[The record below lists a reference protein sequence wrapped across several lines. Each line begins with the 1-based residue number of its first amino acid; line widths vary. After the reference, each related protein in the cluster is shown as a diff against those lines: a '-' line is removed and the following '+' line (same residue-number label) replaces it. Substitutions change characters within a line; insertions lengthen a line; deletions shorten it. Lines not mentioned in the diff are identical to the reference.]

1 MDEIKYAVVCVD
13 DDAFILQMLGFQL
26 SKIVDQKYTLLEYFT
41 DPSEAL
47 INIDQLVAEKIDIIF
62 IIVDYLMP
70 KMTGAELIREIKA
83 KHPNLKCV
91 MLSGHANPISIE
103 ALNKENML
111 ESFISKP
118 WNEEEL
124 FDTIRPILGGYTR

>member
-1 MDEIKYAVVCVD
+1 MDEIKYAVVCVE
-13 DDAFILQMLGFQL
+13 DDAFILKMLGFQL

-47 INIDQLVAEKIDIIF
+47 VNIDQLVAEKIDIIF

-124 FDTIRPILGGYTR
+124 FDTIRPILEGYTR

>member
-26 SKIVDQKYTLLEYFT
+26 SKIVDHKYTLLEYFT

-47 INIDQLVAEKIDIIF
+47 INIDQLVNEKIDIIF

-124 FDTIRPILGGYTR
+124 FDTIRPILEGYTR

>member
-124 FDTIRPILGGYTR
+124 FDTIRPILQGYTR